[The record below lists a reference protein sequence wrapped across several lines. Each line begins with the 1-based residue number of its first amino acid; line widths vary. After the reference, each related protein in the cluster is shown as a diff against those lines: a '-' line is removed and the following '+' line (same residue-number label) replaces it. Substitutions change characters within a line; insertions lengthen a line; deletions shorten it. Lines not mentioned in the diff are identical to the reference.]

1 MTAGPI
7 PIYPLLAVHISDGV
21 VTWPWLAGGF
31 ALAALLT
38 AAAMFKVRDE
48 EIPRIALMTAAF
60 FVASLIH
67 VPIGPTSVHLL
78 LNGLLG
84 VVVGRRTRWPCCW
97 G

>member
-1 MTAGPI
+1 
-7 PIYPLLAVHISDGV
+7 
-21 VTWPWLAGGF
+21 
-31 ALAALLT
+31 
-38 AAAMFKVRDE
+38 
-48 EIPRIALMTAAF
+48 MTAAF

-84 VVVGRRTRWPCCW
+84 VVVGRRTRWPSSW